1 MIDNDEVSNL
11 LVDLQSR
18 LSFQDDTVQTLS
30 DIVARQQQTIDRL
43 LTEVELLQRHVRALT
58 PPELEEALREPPP
71 PHY

>member
-1 MIDNDEVSNL
+1 MTDDDVSNL

-18 LSFQDDTVQTLS
+18 LAFQDDTVQTLS
-30 DIVARQQQTIDRL
+30 DIVARQQRVIDRL
-43 LTEVELLQRHVRALT
+43 AEEVSLLQRHVRALT